1 MPNLINFPWG
11 SLTTFGLVLS
21 LGFIL
26 ATFLFFRQ
34 GRDEFTNDEEII
46 SFLVNGFLGWFLG
59 ARLIFYLGNLDNF
72 SSFYQFF
79 LPWRYPGLSFTG
91 GALGI
96 IAFCY
101 LWSRRHKI
109 QIWKLT
115 DAATIPLTV
124 FFASFLLGQ
133 WLASQEIFYLAA
145 LGLILITIPLS
156 FWSLK
161 SYRSLT
167 WYPSGKIGFSLLI
180 TNAIFF
186 LGFGLLAF
194 FLASGLYY
202 LELEVILGIILSLLS
217 LITLALRSEN
227 KFIQKIVNLKNG

>member
-11 SLTTFGLVLS
+11 SLTTFGLTFS

-26 ATFLFFRQ
+26 AAFLFFRQ
-34 GRDEFTNDEEII
+34 GRDEFTSDEEIV
-46 SFLVNGFLGWFLG
+46 SFLINGFLGWFIG
-59 ARLIFYLGNLDNF
+59 ARLIFCLSNLSNF
-72 SSFYQFF
+72 SSPCQFF
-79 LPWRYPGLSFTG
+79 LPWHYPGLSLTG
-91 GALGI
+91 GAFGI
-96 IAFCY
+96 IIACY

-109 QIWKLT
+109 QIWKLA
-115 DAATIPLTV
+115 DAVIIPLAV

-145 LGLILITIPLS
+145 LGLILITTPLS
-156 FWSLK
+156 IWSLK

-180 TNAIFF
+180 TNTIFF
-186 LGFGLLAF
+186 LGFSLLAF

-202 LELEVILGIILSLLS
+202 LEAILGIILSLLA
-217 LITLALRSEN
+217 LTALALRSEN
-227 KFIQKIVNLKNG
+227 EFIQKIINSTKNG